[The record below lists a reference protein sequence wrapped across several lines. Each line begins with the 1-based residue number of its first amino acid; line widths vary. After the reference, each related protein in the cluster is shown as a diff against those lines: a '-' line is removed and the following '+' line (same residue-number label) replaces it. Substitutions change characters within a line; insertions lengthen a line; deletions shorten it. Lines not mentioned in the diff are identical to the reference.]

1 MRDVYVAGVGMTP
14 FGKPGKSPSY
24 VAMGS
29 EAVRLALADAALPYD
44 KIEQAYAGYVYGD
57 SCCGHRVLYAAGMT
71 GIPIFNVNSNCSTG
85 SSALF
90 MARQSIASGAVDCA
104 LVVGFE
110 QMKPGALSEVW
121 DDRPTPLEPF
131 TGVAYDAYDIPRTVP
146 IALAL
151 FAAAG
156 REYRA
161 RHGMTPEAFADISGR
176 ITSKARRH
184 AAQNPKAVFRDPV
197 SVEEVI
203 RSPVF
208 CDPITRLTACPPTC
222 GAAAAVLVSE
232 PFARRHG
239 LKTDIRIRAQAMT
252 TDQPDT
258 FDPPSGMNVVGFGMS
273 QRAASR
279 VYEEAAVD
287 PREIKVAEVHDC
299 FAVNELI
306 TYEALGFAEEGEAP
320 EFARRGDNTYG
331 GRVVINPSGGLLS
344 KGHPLGATGLAQCNE
359 LVDQLRGRAGG
370 RQVEGVQLAIGHNI
384 GLGGSC
390 VVTLYERV

>member
-1 MRDVYVAGVGMTP
+1 MRDVFVAGVGMTP

-29 EAVRLALADAALPYD
+29 DAVKLALTDAAIGYD
-44 KIEQAYAGYVYGD
+44 KVQQAYAGYVYGD
-57 SCCGHRVLYAAGMT
+57 SCCGHRVIYAAGMT
-71 GIPIFNVNSNCSTG
+71 GIPIFNINSNCSTG

-90 MARQSIASGAVDCA
+90 MARQAIAAGATDCA

-110 QMKPGALSEVW
+110 QMRPGALSEVW

-131 TGVAYDAYDIPRTVP
+131 TGVAYETYDIPRTVP

-156 REYRA
+156 REYRTRYA
-161 RHGMTPEAFADISGR
+161 MTREEFADVTGR
-176 ITSKARRH
+176 ITSKSRRH
-184 AAQNPKAVFRDPV
+184 AAQNPKAVFRDSV
-197 SVEEVI
+197 SVEEVVS
-203 RSPVF
+203 SPVF

-222 GAAAAVLVSE
+222 GAAAAVLVSGA
-232 PFARRHG
+232 FARRHG
-239 LKTDIRIRAQAMT
+239 LRADVRIRAQAMT
-252 TDQPDT
+252 TDKADT
-258 FDPPSGMNVVGFGMS
+258 FDPPSGMNVVGYGMS
-273 QRAASR
+273 RRAAEL
-279 VYEEAAVD
+279 VYADGSVD

-306 TYEALGFAEEGEAP
+306 TYEALGLADEGEGP
-320 EFARRGDNTYG
+320 EFVRRGENTYG
-331 GRVVINPSGGLLS
+331 GRVVVNPSGGLLS

-359 LVDQLRGRAGG
+359 LVDQLRGNAGS
-370 RQVEGVQLAIGHNI
+370 RQVSDVRLALGHNI
-384 GLGGSC
+384 GLGGAC

>member
-1 MRDVYVAGVGMTP
+1 MRNVYVAGVGMTP

-24 VAMGS
+24 VDMGGD
-29 EAVRLALADAALPYD
+29 AIRRALADAGVSYD

-57 SCCGHRVLYAAGMT
+57 SCCGHRVIYAAGMT

-90 MARQSIASGAVDCA
+90 LARQAIAAGAIECA

-110 QMKPGALSEVW
+110 QMRPGALSEAW
-121 DDRPTPLEPF
+121 DDRPAPLERF
-131 TGVAYDAYDIPRTVP
+131 TSIAYEAYGIPRSVP

-156 REYRA
+156 REYRE
-161 RHGMTPEAFADISGR
+161 RYGMSTEDFADVCGR
-176 ITSKARRH
+176 ITAKARRH
-184 AAQNPKAVFRDPV
+184 AAENDKAVFRDPV
-197 SVEEVI
+197 SVEEVVN
-203 RSPVF
+203 SPMF

-239 LKTDIRIRAQAMT
+239 LRSDIRIRGQAMT
-252 TDQPDT
+252 TDRAGT
-258 FDPPSGMNVVGFGMS
+258 FHPPSGMSVVGCGMTRS
-273 QRAASR
+273 AASR
-279 VYEEAAVD
+279 VYEEASVD

-306 TYEALGFAEEGEAP
+306 TYEALGLADDGEAP
-320 EFARRGDNTYG
+320 DFVRRGDNTFG
-331 GRVVINPSGGLLS
+331 GQVVVNPSGGLLS

-359 LVDQLRGRAGG
+359 LVEQLRGSAGA
-370 RQVEGVQLAIGHNI
+370 RQVDGVRLALGHNI
-384 GLGGSC
+384 GLGGAC

>member
-1 MRDVYVAGVGMTP
+1 MRDVCVAGIGMTA

-24 VAMGS
+24 VEMGS
-29 EAVRLALADAALPYD
+29 EAVRLALADAGIDYG
-44 KIEQAYAGYVYGD
+44 KVQQAYAGYVYGD
-57 SCCGHRVLYAAGMT
+57 SCCGHRVIYAAGMT
-71 GIPIFNVNSNCSTG
+71 GIPIFNINSNCSTG

-90 MARQSIASGAVDCA
+90 MARQAIAAGAADCA

-110 QMKPGALSEVW
+110 QMRPGALSEVW
-121 DDRPTPLEPF
+121 GDRPTPLEPF
-131 TGVAYDAYDIPRTVP
+131 TGVAYEAYDIPRTVP

-161 RHGMTPEAFADISGR
+161 RYNMTPEDFANVSGH

-184 AAQNPKAVFRDPV
+184 AAHNPKAVFRDPV

-203 RSPVF
+203 SSPVF

-222 GAAAAVLVSE
+222 GAAAAVLVSAS
-232 PFARRHG
+232 FARRYG
-239 LKTDIRIRAQAMT
+239 LRTDVRIRAQAMT
-252 TDQPDT
+252 TDKADT
-258 FDPPSGMNVVGFGMS
+258 FDPPSGMNVVGYGMS
-273 QRAASR
+273 RSAAET
-279 VYEEAAVD
+279 VYADGSVD

-306 TYEALGFAEEGEAP
+306 TYEALGLADEGEAP
-320 EFARRGDNTYG
+320 DFVRRGDNTYG
-331 GRVVINPSGGLLS
+331 GRVVVNPSGGLLS

-359 LVDQLRGRAGG
+359 LVDQLRGSAGS
-370 RQVEGVQLAIGHNI
+370 RQVDDVRLALGHNI

-390 VVTLYERV
+390 VVTLYERM